1 MNQAGLRFYDETKGQ
16 YPTANNYGAIKPYIP
31 GSYLNA
37 ANIKWDPQNFL
48 NAALAG
54 TGEATNGG
62 GPIWAIFDAD
72 AAKRETWNT
81 TPPDVDISAG
91 FFFSGNTIEELARNI
106 VNKYQRKPIPPAVL
120 QDTVTK
126 YNSYV
131 DAGKDPDFGKPAPKY
146 KIQTHRFTRAGPR
159 RSFTTRA
166 RACGSTPSARW
177 WISMATSSPAC
188 IAAANP
194 RADSASTALRAARF
208 RDASPAAKPPNQ
220 RPIQRRRVKLLV
232 VPVSRR

>member
-1 MNQAGLRFYDETKGQ
+1 MILVNQIGVRFFDETKGQ

-37 ANIKWDPQNFL
+37 ANIKYDPASFL

-81 TPPDVDISAG
+81 APPDVDVAG
-91 FFFSGNTIEELARNI
+91 GLFFSGNTIEELARNI
-106 VNKYQRKPIPPAVL
+106 VNKYQKKSMPAETL

-131 DAGKDPDFGKPAPKY
+131 DAGKDADFGKPAPKF
-146 KIQTHRFTRAGPR
+146 KIQTPPFH
-159 RSFTTRA
+159 
-166 RACGSTPSARW
+166 
-177 WISMATSSPAC
+177 
-188 IAAANP
+188 AA
-194 RADSASTALRAARF
+194 
-208 RDASPAAKPPNQ
+208 
-220 RPIQRRRVKLLV
+220 
-232 VPVSRR
+232 